1 MKKIKFTLLILS
13 LAISAFSQS
22 AGPGIK
28 MISQSTPKDPD
39 LHSLL
44 QYEGIDLYKISF
56 IGGEVM
62 KEKSFRLTVR
72 EIWAGKTTSES
83 TVIDSKTIG
92 VRGLETINDTVLNMR
107 VMGKHHTDS
116 TLKLTFSFPRFSVTK
131 EYKAL
136 NTDDYSLRNIAEES
150 KLEVGYNKKFYL
162 LTYILPYKLQDG
174 SKSWCAVGSSGKDI
188 ENWGQRF
195 GVEHYLIFEMEFE

>member
-1 MKKIKFTLLILS
+1 
-13 LAISAFSQS
+13 
-22 AGPGIK
+22 

-56 IGGEVM
+56 VGGEVM
-62 KEKSFRLTVR
+62 KEKSFRLT
-72 EIWAGKTTSES
+72 
-83 TVIDSKTIG
+83 
-92 VRGLETINDTVLNMR
+92 
-107 VMGKHHTDS
+107 
-116 TLKLTFSFPRFSVTK
+116 VTK

-150 KLEVGYNKKFYL
+150 KREVGYNKKFYL

-174 SKSWCAVGSSGKDI
+174 SKSWCAVGNSGKDI